1 MFSTR
6 RLAGQRRRFGLGR
19 WVITVLVAMST
30 LALGGIAA
38 GSTGGPVLS
47 KSGPADEGPYP
58 YAYPASGNIKVGT
71 GTTIGGQKCA
81 AGTPQVPSPYADP
94 CIPKFTGNNGGATY
108 DGVTSS
114 TITLA
119 QRAFPVTANSEELEA
134 EATAA
139 GVALPAVQDQVEQVF
154 LNYFNKAYDLYGRK
168 VVIQSVPATGNATEE
183 ALNEGQTQ
191 ACADAATIADQVHA
205 FAEDGIATNFQ
216 AGGSGPFS
224 QCAAQDHL
232 VEFQGDG
239 YFNEATFASENPYVW
254 GTPTNCTLGAQEESE
269 VIGTMLAHKKAI
281 YAGSASIRSEIRKF
295 GTYVP
300 NLPAYLTCTA
310 NSIKIEEQKYHIAA
324 SDLEKF
330 TYGLDISTFETSAQ
344 EAMVAFKAE
353 GVTTVVLACDPI
365 SAGLL
370 TKAAAAENYYPE
382 WFLIGTALTD
392 EDPSPQTYDDSA
404 EVTGHLF
411 GMSELSPS
419 TDTTGP
425 TSLAG
430 KLYQKLTGHVIPKET
445 DGFYSQLVEIFDAL
459 QAAGPD
465 LTPQNMARGL
475 HALPNLGAPLYQ
487 YGQWSWNVGA
497 NGKPGAGS
505 HTAGIDARFVWWNGN
520 GISPLNGMKGTFVAA
535 FGGKRFTL
543 GNFPTSL
550 PPMFGAT

>member
-1 MFSTR
+1 MFTTR
-6 RLAGQRRRFGLGR
+6 RLGRPRRRFHIGR
-19 WVITVLVAMST
+19 AAITLLIAIST
-30 LALGGIAA
+30 LALAGVAA
-38 GSTGGPVLS
+38 GSTGGPVLT

-71 GTTIGGQKCA
+71 GTTISGQKCT
-81 AGTPQVPSPYADP
+81 AGTTQVPSPYSVP

-108 DGVTSS
+108 DGVTSNE
-114 TITLA
+114 ILLA
-119 QRAFPVTANSEELEA
+119 QRAFPTTSNSEEIEA
-134 EATAA
+134 QASAA
-139 GVALPAVQDQVEQVF
+139 GVALPAVQTQVEQVF

-168 VVIQSVPATGNATEE
+168 VVIQNVPATGNATLE

-191 ACADAATIADQVHA
+191 ACADAATISDQVHA

-232 VEFQGDG
+232 VEFDGDA
-239 YFNEATFASENPYVW
+239 YFNEATFAAENPYVW
-254 GTPTNCTLGAQEESE
+254 STTENCTLGAAQEAE
-269 VIGTMLAHKKAI
+269 VEGTMLANKKAI
-281 YAGSASIRSEIRKF
+281 YAGSASLRDQTRKL

-300 NLPAYLTCTA
+300 NLPAYLQCTKEA
-310 NSIKIEEQKYHIAA
+310 TSLLETKYHVPA
-324 SDLEKF
+324 SDLFKF
-330 TYGLDISTFETSAQ
+330 TYGLDISTFQQSAQ
-344 EAMVAFKAE
+344 EAIVQFKAE
-353 GVTTVVLACDPI
+353 GVTTVVLACDPF
-365 SAGLL
+365 SAGYL

-382 WFLIGTALTD
+382 WFTIGTALTD
-392 EDPSPQTYDDSA
+392 QDPSPQTYDDPA
-404 EVTGHLF
+404 EVNGHLF

-430 KLYQKLTGHVIPKET
+430 KLYQKLTGHEIPKET

-475 HALPNLGAPLYQ
+475 RAIPNLGAPLYQ

-497 NGKPGAGS
+497 NGKPGTGS
-505 HTAGIDARFVWWNGN
+505 HTAGIDARFVWWNASA
-520 GISPLNGMKGTFVAA
+520 ISPLNGKLGTYIAA
-535 FGGKRFTL
+535 YGGKRFTL
-543 GNFPTSL
+543 GNFPKTL
-550 PPMFGAT
+550 PPMFGAK

>member
-6 RLAGQRRRFGLGR
+6 RFAGQRRRFGLGR

-71 GTTIGGQKCA
+71 GTTISGQKCTA
-81 AGTPQVPSPYADP
+81 STPQVPSPYADP

-281 YAGSASIRSEIRKF
+281 YAGSASIRSKIRKF

-310 NSIKIEEQKYHIAA
+310 NSIKIEEQKYHIPA
-324 SDLEKF
+324 SDLERF

-392 EDPSPQTYDDSA
+392 EDPSPQTYDDPA

-520 GISPLNGMKGTFVAA
+520 GISPLNGMKGTYVAA